1 MRGCCLWAA
10 KRQRR
15 AERCFY
21 WFFNPPESA
30 TILPFQS
37 RTLRKK
43 AREPFRSTP
52 VPNDQSLTQRLWDIA
67 MNLHWAWQPEMQDL
81 FRQLDPELW
90 DATNHNPVAFLKQMP
105 EQEVERRG
113 EEAYLNTR
121 VLYLHRRLNE
131 YMSSP
136 GLLGGIPAGPLNKVP
151 VAYFSAE
158 FGIHECLPI
167 YSGGLGI
174 LAGDHLKASSDMGI
188 PLVGV
193 GLLYAN
199 GYFHQWVDKEG
210 RQQERYEANVIET
223 LPIKPALTPAGEVVR
238 FTIESAGEPL
248 HVKVWQ
254 VQVGRVRLF
263 LMDTD
268 VPENNEEDRRLT
280 DRLYGGDHEKRLR
293 QEIVLGV
300 GGLRALR
307 LAGIRPTVMHLNE
320 GHCGFAVMERARE
333 RMEEDG
339 LSFHQ
344 AWISTIRQTC
354 FTTHTPVPAGHDRF
368 GSDLMDKH
376 LGWMREKLRL
386 DHVGF
391 MGLGRVN
398 VMDEGETFCMTVL
411 CLKGSS
417 KHNAVS
423 NLHGKVSRDMWQ
435 GLWPGRPVDEI
446 PIGHVTN
453 GVHLGTWMAPVLVRL
468 FEKELGRD
476 WENNLAMDPALMK
489 GIQGLH
495 DGELWETH
503 VLLKRNMIQ
512 AVREHLAKSN
522 RRRNEEP
529 GDLSRVLDPGK
540 LTIGFS
546 RRFATY
552 KRATLLLE
560 DIERL
565 KRMVNDK
572 AKPVQF
578 IFAGKAHPADEPG
591 KKLIQQLFTLSRT
604 PEFFGKLVF
613 VEDYDIGVSRFLV
626 QGVDVWLN
634 NPERPLEACGTSG
647 MKVSMNGNLNLS
659 ILDGWWD
666 EAYDG
671 QNGFAI
677 GNTMPHV
684 DSAIQRGR
692 DAGSLMQVLDAEV
705 VPTFYNRGTDGI
717 PRHWVKLM
725 KHALESL
732 VWRYSAGRQVK
743 DYMEKAYLP
752 VAGAVSSEL

>member
-1 MRGCCLWAA
+1 M
-10 KRQRR
+10 
-15 AERCFY
+15 
-21 WFFNPPESA
+21 
-30 TILPFQS
+30 
-37 RTLRKK
+37 
-43 AREPFRSTP
+43 ST
-52 VPNDQSLTQRLWDIA
+52 DLTLTQRLWDIA

-81 FRQLDPELW
+81 FRQMDPELW
-90 DATNHNPVAFLKQMP
+90 EATNHNPVAFLKQIP
-105 EQEVERRG
+105 ESEVERRG
-113 EEAYLNTR
+113 GEAYLNTR
-121 VLYLHRRLNE
+121 ILFAHRRLRD
-131 YMSSP
+131 YMESA
-136 GLLGGIPAGPLNKVP
+136 GQLGGINAGPLNAEP

-199 GYFHQWVDKEG
+199 GYFHQWVDATG
-210 RQQERYEANVIET
+210 RQQERYEANVIDT
-223 LPIKPALTPAGEVVR
+223 LPIKPALTPEGKEVR
-238 FTIESAGEPL
+238 FTLESSGSPL
-248 HVKVWQ
+248 HVRVWQ

-268 VPENNEEDRRLT
+268 VPENDEEGRVLT
-280 DRLYGGDHEKRLR
+280 DRLYGGDVEKRLR

-307 LAGIRPTVMHLNE
+307 LAGIRPSVMHLNE
-320 GHCGFAVMERARE
+320 GHCAFALMERARE
-333 RMEEDG
+333 RVEEDG
-339 LSFHQ
+339 LDFHT
-344 AWISTIRQTC
+344 AWVSTIRQTC

-368 GSDLMDKH
+368 GADLMEKH

-386 DHVGF
+386 DHKGF
-391 MGLGRVN
+391 MGLGREHLDN
-398 VMDEGETFCMTVL
+398 EGEPFTMTVL

-435 GLWPGRPVDEI
+435 SLWPGRPVDEI
-446 PIGHVTN
+446 PIGHITN
-453 GVHLGTWMAPVLVRL
+453 GVHLSTWMAPVMHRL
-468 FEKELGRD
+468 FEKQLGRD
-476 WENNLAMDPALMK
+476 WEQRLPNEPHLMRK
-489 GIQGLH
+489 IAGLH

-503 VLLKRNMIQ
+503 VLLKRNLIQ
-512 AVREHLAKSN
+512 AVRDQLMKAA
-522 RRRNEEP
+522 RRRDEDP
-529 GDLSRVLDPGK
+529 TKWAAVLDSNK

-565 KRMVNDK
+565 KKLVNDPK
-572 AKPVQF
+572 RPTQF
-578 IFAGKAHPADEPG
+578 IYAGKAHPADEPG
-591 KKLIQQLFTLSRT
+591 KGLIKQLFELSRT

-671 QNGFAI
+671 MNGFAI
-677 GNTMPHV
+677 GGTMTHV
-684 DSAIQRGR
+684 DGAIQRKR
-692 DAGSLMQVLDAEV
+692 DALYLYQALEKEVLPA
-705 VPTFYNRGTDGI
+705 FYERGGDGI
-717 PRHWVKLM
+717 PRKWVKMM
-725 KHALESL
+725 KHTLESL
-732 VWRYSAGRQVK
+732 VWRYSAARQVK
-743 DYMEKAYLP
+743 DYMELAYLP
-752 VAGAVSSEL
+752 VSGSISAAL

>member
-1 MRGCCLWAA
+1 MAN
-10 KRQRR
+10 
-15 AERCFY
+15 EM
-21 WFFNPPESA
+21 
-30 TILPFQS
+30 T
-37 RTLRKK
+37 
-43 AREPFRSTP
+43 
-52 VPNDQSLTQRLWDIA
+52 LTQRLWDIA
-67 MNLHWAWQPEMQDL
+67 MNLHWAWQPEMQEL

-90 DATNHNPVAFLKQMP
+90 VATNHNPVAFLKQMP
-105 EQEVERRG
+105 EEEVERRG
-113 EEAYLNTR
+113 GEAYLNTR
-121 VLYLHRRLNE
+121 VLYLHRRLSE
-131 YMSSP
+131 YMGSP
-136 GLLGGIPAGPLNKVP
+136 GLLGGITAGPLNNAP

-174 LAGDHLKASSDMGI
+174 LAGDHLKAASDMGI

-199 GYFHQWVDKEG
+199 GYFHQWVDKDG
-210 RQQERYEANVIET
+210 LQQERYEANIVDS
-223 LPIKPALTPAGEVVR
+223 LPIKPALTPEGKGVS
-238 FTIESAGEPL
+238 FTIESPSHPL

-268 VPENNEEDRRLT
+268 VPENTEEDRRLT

-293 QEIVLGV
+293 QEIVLGI

-320 GHCGFAVMERARE
+320 GHCAFALLERARE
-333 RMEEDG
+333 RVEEDG
-339 LSFHQ
+339 LDFHR
-344 AWISTIRQTC
+344 AWVSTIRQSC

-368 GSDLMDKH
+368 GADLMERH
-376 LGWMREKLRL
+376 LGWLREKLRL

-398 VMDEGETFCMTVL
+398 PADEGETFCMTVL

-417 KHNAVS
+417 KHNGVS
-423 NLHGKVSRDMWQ
+423 NLHGRVSREMWQ
-435 GLWPGRPVDEI
+435 GLWPGRPLDEI

-453 GVHLGTWMAPVLVRL
+453 GVHLGTWMAPVLARL

-476 WENNLAMDPALMK
+476 WEHRLARDPASVK

-495 DGELWETH
+495 PGELWETH
-503 VLLKRNMIQ
+503 VLLKHNLIQ
-512 AVREHLAKSN
+512 AVREHLAKSD
-522 RRRNEEP
+522 RRRGEEP
-529 GDLSRVLDPGK
+529 GDMRKVLDPAK

-552 KRATLLLE
+552 KRATLLLD
-560 DIERL
+560 DIEAL
-565 KRMVNDK
+565 KAMVDDP
-572 AKPVQF
+572 ACPVQF

-591 KKLIQQLFTLSRT
+591 KKLIQQLFKLSRT
-604 PEFFGKLVF
+604 KEFFGKLVF
-613 VEDYDIGVSRFLV
+613 VEDYDIGISRYLV

-666 EAYDG
+666 EAYDDG
-671 QNGFAI
+671 S
-677 GNTMPHV
+677 V
-684 DSAIQRGR
+684 QRGR
-692 DAGSLMQVLDAEV
+692 DAASLMKVLREEV
-705 VPTFYNRGTDGI
+705 TPLFYDRGSDGI
-717 PRHWVKLM
+717 PRHWVRRM

-743 DYMEKAYLP
+743 DYMERAYLP
-752 VAGAVSSEL
+752 VAAATSCEL

>member
-1 MRGCCLWAA
+1 MA
-10 KRQRR
+10 
-15 AERCFY
+15 
-21 WFFNPPESA
+21 
-30 TILPFQS
+30 
-37 RTLRKK
+37 
-43 AREPFRSTP
+43 
-52 VPNDQSLTQRLWDIA
+52 NDLTLTQRLWEIA
-67 MNLHWAWQPEMQDL
+67 MNLHWAWQTEMQDL
-81 FRQLDPELW
+81 FRQMDPELW
-90 DATNHNPVAFLKQMP
+90 EATNHNPVAFLKQMP
-105 EQEVERRG
+105 EVELERRG
-113 EEAYLNTR
+113 AEATLSTR
-121 VLYLHRRLNE
+121 ILYLHRRLNE
-131 YMSSP
+131 YMHSP

-199 GYFHQWVDKEG
+199 GYFHQWVDKDG

-223 LPIKPALTPAGEVVR
+223 LPIKPALTPEGQEVR
-238 FTIESAGEPL
+238 FTIQGYKEEL

-280 DRLYGGDHEKRLR
+280 DRLYGGDVEKRLR
-293 QEIVLGV
+293 QEIVLGI

-307 LAGIRPTVMHLNE
+307 LVGIRPTVMHLNE
-320 GHCGFAVMERARE
+320 GHCGFAVLERTRE
-333 RMEEDG
+333 RIEEDG
-339 LSFHQ
+339 LDFHT

-368 GSDLMDKH
+368 SSDLMEKH

-386 DHVGF
+386 DHKGF
-391 MGLGRVN
+391 MGLGREHFD
-398 VMDEGETFCMTVL
+398 DEGESFTMTVL

-435 GLWPGRPVDEI
+435 VLWPGRPVDEI

-453 GVHLGTWMAPVLVRL
+453 GVHIGTWMAPVLDRL

-476 WENNLAMDPALMK
+476 WENRLAINPDLMT

-503 VLLKRNMIQ
+503 VLLKTNMVQ
-512 AVREHLAKSN
+512 AVRDHVAKSN
-522 RRRNEEP
+522 RRRGEEP
-529 GDLSRVLDPGK
+529 GDLNKLLDPNK

-560 DIERL
+560 DIEKL
-565 KRMVNDK
+565 KSLVNDK
-572 AKPVQF
+572 VKPLQF

-591 KKLIQQLFTLSRT
+591 KKLIQQLFNLSRT
-604 PEFFGKLVF
+604 PEFYGKLVF

-671 QNGFAI
+671 MNGFAI

-692 DAGSLMQVLDAEV
+692 DADSLYKVISGEVLPAYYD
-705 VPTFYNRGTDGI
+705 RGVDGI
-717 PRHWVKLM
+717 PRQWVKRM

-732 VWRYSAGRQVK
+732 VWRYSAARQVK

-752 VAGAVSSEL
+752 VAGATSCEL